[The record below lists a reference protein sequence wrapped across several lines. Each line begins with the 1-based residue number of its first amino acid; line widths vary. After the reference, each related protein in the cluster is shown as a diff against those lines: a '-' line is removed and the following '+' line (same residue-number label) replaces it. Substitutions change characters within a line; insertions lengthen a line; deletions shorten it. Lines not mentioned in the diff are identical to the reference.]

1 MRMMVW
7 AVASALLLVLPAT
20 AATANSATI
29 EVTARL
35 QHHNY
40 AALSPAGR
48 GGDAESSRWIVYDR
62 HNRSVGDMLFDC
74 RWVTADLRLCT
85 GQLAMPLGSLAVL
98 GSSRTRFLGQLAVVG
113 GTGHYIGAN
122 GTLLFNA
129 TNNRRYVLSIN
140 YQEGQE

>member
-40 AALSPAGR
+40 AALSPVGR

-62 HNRSVGDMLFDC
+62 HNRSVGDA
-74 RWVTADLRLCT
+74 RGGGHGYR
-85 GQLAMPLGSLAVL
+85 GG
-98 GSSRTRFLGQLAVVG
+98 RFRHVAG
-113 GTGHYIGAN
+113 
-122 GTLLFNA
+122 
-129 TNNRRYVLSIN
+129 
-140 YQEGQE
+140 